1 MLADMDFWA
10 TGSTDLAAAF
20 MSNASQAMGG
30 VPSLQPKSLHD
41 NTRLADADS
50 TGLLNCSAQVRN
62 GCSTRP
68 GAGHHIID
76 WDPPPSGSMFR
87 FSDHLSVN
95 NAFCLRGLQDLA
107 EIATL
112 LGKSDDAAQF
122 EAEAGRLLHTS
133 IAEQL
138 VCCSSTT
145 KPAMLWLHEH
155 S

>member
-20 MSNASQAMGG
+20 MSNASQAMGDL
-30 VPSLQPKSLHD
+30 PSLQPKSLHD

-76 WDPPPSGSMFR
+76 WDPPPSGRCSG
-87 FSDHLSVN
+87 S
-95 NAFCLRGLQDLA
+95 
-107 EIATL
+107 AT
-112 LGKSDDAAQF
+112 
-122 EAEAGRLLHTS
+122 TS
-133 IAEQL
+133 R
-138 VCCSSTT
+138 
-145 KPAMLWLHEH
+145 
-155 S
+155 